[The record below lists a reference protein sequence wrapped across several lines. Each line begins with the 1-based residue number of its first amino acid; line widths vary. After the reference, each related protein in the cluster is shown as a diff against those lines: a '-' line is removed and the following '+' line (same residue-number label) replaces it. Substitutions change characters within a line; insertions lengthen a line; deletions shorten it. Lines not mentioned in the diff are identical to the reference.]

1 MRFAEMLDR
10 KAEEIKAPPLLP
22 AGLYHIRCTGPAES
36 DEVRGGDG
44 TIYDKVTF
52 KLQVVG
58 PIEVDENA
66 LAEFG
71 KVAGY
76 NLRQD
81 YLFNTHPDEH
91 FKREQTLNAM
101 ATFMRALGTFEE
113 GMTLKEGMTAC
124 AQGQCQAEVTH
135 RQDAKD
141 ASRFYTEIRRTLP
154 L

>member
-22 AGLYHIRCTGPAES
+22 AGLYHIRCTGPAET
-36 DEVRGGDG
+36 DEVRGKDG

-58 PIEVDENA
+58 AIEVDEDA

-71 KVAGY
+71 KVSGY

-81 YLFNTHPDEH
+81 YLFNTDPEEE
-91 FKREQTLNAM
+91 FRRAQTLNAM
-101 ATFMRALGTFEE
+101 SNFLKALGTFEE
-113 GMTLKEGMTAC
+113 GMTLQEGLVAC
-124 AQGQCQAEVTH
+124 AQGQAQAEVSH
-135 RQDAKD
+135 RADPND
-141 ASRFYTEIRRTLP
+141 SSRFYTEIKRVLP